1 MAGSS
6 HTSSCTTSRPDE
18 YITFPESVAPNL
30 AGAWCVRGTRRTAA
44 NITGT
49 LTLEDKRHL
58 CAAIIEKVVV
68 MFAREQDID

>member
-6 HTSSCTTSRPDE
+6 HASSCTSRPDE
-18 YITFPESVAPNL
+18 YITFPESVALNL
-30 AGAWCVRGTRRTAA
+30 AGAWCDRGTRRTAA

-58 CAAIIEKVVV
+58 CATITGKVVV